1 MCAVHANFPNAVTD
15 TCGDIQIE
23 TRDFHSS
30 AVAWVDVWEDDFRT
44 VHGVFSSRKDTHM
57 PTPDPL
63 GLELQEDPALPAN
76 TMVAPLQV
84 IREIRAVLG
93 ALTVNF
99 EVSWDSPAVRLSS
112 DLFEAFS
119 AWSDS
124 QEESVDEGLF
134 N

>member
-1 MCAVHANFPNAVTD
+1 
-15 TCGDIQIE
+15 
-23 TRDFHSS
+23 
-30 AVAWVDVWEDDFRT
+30 
-44 VHGVFSSRKDTHM
+44 M